1 MNRIDAVVTT
11 IDSFENIT
19 IVSFEA
25 ASQPMRMMA
34 LELDKSLV
42 VGSKVTL
49 GVKASNIALARE
61 FSGILSIS
69 NQLKVTIES
78 INNGKLLSSIKFSFA
93 GSLIES
99 IITRE
104 SVLRMN
110 LQTGTNIIALIKSSE
125 LSILEIR

>member
-1 MNRIDAVVTT
+1 MNRIDAVVTA

-25 ASQPMRMMA
+25 AGQPMRMMA

-42 VGSKVTL
+42 VSSKVTL
-49 GVKASNIALARE
+49 GAKASNIALARE
-61 FSGILSIS
+61 FSGMLSIS

-78 INNGKLLSSIKFSFA
+78 INNGTLLSSIKFSFA
-93 GSLIES
+93 GSLTES

-104 SVLRMN
+104 SVSRMN
-110 LQTGTNIIALIKSSE
+110 LQVGTDIIALIKSSE

>member
-1 MNRIDAVVTT
+1 MNRIDAIVTA
-11 IDSFENIT
+11 IDNFENIT
-19 IVSFEA
+19 IVSFDA
-25 ASQPMRMMA
+25 AEQPMRMMA

-49 GVKASNIALARE
+49 GVKASNIALGRGL
-61 FSGILSIS
+61 SGMLSIS
-69 NQLKVTIES
+69 NQLKVSIES
-78 INNGKLLSSIKFSFA
+78 INNGHLLSSVKFSFA

-104 SVLRMN
+104 STLHMN
-110 LQTGTNIIALIKSSE
+110 LQADMNIIALIKSSE

>member
-69 NQLKVTIES
+69 NQLKVSIES

-104 SVLRMN
+104 SVSRMN
-110 LQTGTNIIALIKSSE
+110 LQTGTKIIALIKSSE

>member
-1 MNRIDAVVTT
+1 MNRIDAVVTA
-11 IDSFENIT
+11 IESFENIT

-25 ASQPMRMMA
+25 AGQPMRMMA
-34 LELDKSLV
+34 LELDKSLI

-49 GVKASNIALARE
+49 GAKASNIALARE
-61 FSGILSIS
+61 FNGLLSIS

-93 GSLIES
+93 GSLTES

-104 SVLRMN
+104 SVSRMN
-110 LQTGTNIIALIKSSE
+110 LQAGTNIIALIKSSE

>member
-25 ASQPMRMMA
+25 AGKPMRMMA

-42 VGSKVTL
+42 VSSKVTL

-69 NQLKVTIES
+69 NQLKATIES

-104 SVLRMN
+104 SVSRMN
-110 LQTGTNIIALIKSSE
+110 LQTGIDIIALIKSSE

>member
-104 SVLRMN
+104 SVSRMN

>member
-1 MNRIDAVVTT
+1 MNKIDAIITA
-11 IDSFENIT
+11 IESFESIT
-19 IVSFEA
+19 IVNFEA
-25 ASQPMRMMA
+25 AGQPMRMMA
-34 LELDKSLV
+34 LELNKSLA

-49 GVKASNIALARE
+49 GVKASNIALARG
-61 FSGILSIS
+61 FSDMLSIS
-69 NQLKVTIES
+69 NQLKATIES

-104 SVLRMN
+104 SVSRMN
-110 LQTGTNIIALIKSSE
+110 LQTGIDIIALIKSSE

>member
-1 MNRIDAVVTT
+1 MNRIDAVVTA
-11 IDSFENIT
+11 IESFENIT

-25 ASQPMRMMA
+25 AGQSMRMMA
-34 LELDKSLV
+34 LELDKSLI

-49 GVKASNIALARE
+49 GAKASNIALARE
-61 FSGILSIS
+61 FNGLLSIS

-93 GSLIES
+93 GSLTES

-104 SVLRMN
+104 SVSRMN
-110 LQTGTNIIALIKSSE
+110 LQAGTNIIALIKSSE